1 MQLSDI
7 VRDTRKL
14 VVHFDNGDLNI
25 TYRPSSYTAEVES
38 QVMDGL
44 NTRPVGT
51 LCKMLAPML
60 MEWDLMDGDKPLA
73 ISEKTLDKLP
83 GQFLITIL
91 QAIMEDMRPNPQ
103 KQPA

>member
-1 MQLSDI
+1 
-7 VRDTRKL
+7 
-14 VVHFDNGDLNI
+14 
-25 TYRPSSYTAEVES
+25 
-38 QVMDGL
+38 
-44 NTRPVGT
+44 
-51 LCKMLAPML
+51 MLAPML
-60 MEWDLMDGDKPLA
+60 IEWDLIDGDKPLA